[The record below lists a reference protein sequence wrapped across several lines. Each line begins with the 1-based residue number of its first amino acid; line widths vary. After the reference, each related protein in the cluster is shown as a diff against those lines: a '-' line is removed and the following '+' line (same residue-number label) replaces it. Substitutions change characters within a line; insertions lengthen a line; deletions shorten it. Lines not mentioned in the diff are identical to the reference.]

1 MQSVLSATQRPV
13 GGDRVHL
20 YLIRHACPREMTGD
34 APLGDIGIKQA
45 ERLGKLFA
53 SLNLPPESRIVI
65 SSPLQRARQTA
76 TLLCAGMG
84 IADEVDIFPTLG
96 MLPRANLKD
105 RLMAHLAK
113 ITTEAGRSELIV
125 VGHFD
130 YLSESLAWLVGYD
143 ALSFPRDYAMTA
155 CLACKTSFQQG
166 DGALAWLIKP
176 ELLLSETAEQKLS

>member
-13 GGDRVHL
+13 DGDRAHL

-53 SLNLPPESRIVI
+53 SLDLPPESRIII

-76 TLLCAGMG
+76 MLLCAGMG
-84 IADEVDIFPTLG
+84 IADEVDIFPAPG
-96 MLPRANLKD
+96 IPPSANLKE
-105 RLMAHLAK
+105 RLMAHLVK

-130 YLSESLAWLVGYD
+130 YLSESLAWLVGYN

-166 DGALAWLIKP
+166 DGALEWLIKP